1 MTSEHTPTEQNIA
14 QTLAQDRKR
23 SRRRTVLTILFLVAV
38 TGTIV
43 ARFYL
48 VASRE
53 PAGPSYVTEMIARS
67 NLEITVSATGTLEPV
82 KTVDVGVEV
91 SGTISSVEVDFNDH
105 VEVGQVL
112 ARLDTAI
119 LEAQSLQSQAAL
131 EAAEA
136 KVGQVKATLAEAQ
149 SQMNRLDE
157 LRKSTEGKLPA
168 QTDYDAQRATLQRA
182 LADQRSAVAAV
193 HQAQATL
200 DVDKSNLTKA
210 VIVSPINGIVLDRL
224 VEPGQTVAAQLQT
237 PVLFTLAED
246 LTQMELQIDVDE
258 ADVGKVREE
267 QEATFTVDA
276 YPDRQFPARTTQVRF
291 APETSDGVV
300 TYKAVLAVDN
310 TDMTLRPG
318 MTATAVLTVDSRSD
332 VLLVSNAAL
341 RFSPPADEE
350 SNTAGGGS
358 ILSRILPRP
367 PARTAVPR
375 VDANANAREQS
386 VWILR
391 EGALE
396 AVSITKGMTDGKFT
410 EVTEGTLEAGMAVVT
425 DTKGTAS

>member
-1 MTSEHTPTEQNIA
+1 MNAESTPTEKSIA
-14 QTLAQDRKR
+14 QTLAEDRKR
-23 SRRRTVLTILFLVAV
+23 TRRKSFLTVVVLIAVAV
-38 TGTIV
+38 LVG
-43 ARFYL
+43 ARFYR
-48 VASRE
+48 AATTE
-53 PAGPSYVTEMIARS
+53 PAGPSYVTETLARG

-91 SGTISSVEVDFNDH
+91 SGTISSVEVDFNDR

-112 ARLDTAI
+112 ARLDTSI
-119 LEAQSLQSQAAL
+119 LQAQSLQSQAAL

-136 KVGQVKATLAEAQ
+136 KLGQVKATLEEAQ
-149 SQMNRLDE
+149 RQMSRLDE
-157 LRKSTEGKLPA
+157 LRKSTDGKLPA

-182 LADQRSAVAAV
+182 QADQRSAVASV
-193 HQAQATL
+193 HQARATL

-210 VIVSPINGIVLDRL
+210 VIVSPIKGIVLDRL

-258 ADVGKVREE
+258 ADVGKVKEE

-276 YPDRQFPARTTQVRF
+276 YPDREFPARTTQVRF

-300 TYKAVLAVDN
+300 TYKTVLEVDN

-318 MTATAVLTVDSRSD
+318 MTATAVLVVDRRSD

-341 RFSPPADEE
+341 RFSPPAEE
-350 SNTAGGGS
+350 EASSQGGGN

-367 PARTAVPR
+367 PARKPVPR
-375 VDANANAREQS
+375 VDASANAREQHIW
-386 VWILR
+386 VLLQ
-391 EGALE
+391 GGLE
-396 AVSITKGMTDGKFT
+396 PVNITKGVSDGTFT
-410 EVTEGTLEAGMAVVT
+410 EVLTGDLQAGMDVVT
-425 DTKGTAS
+425 DTRGIAS

>member
-1 MTSEHTPTEQNIA
+1 MTSEHTPTEQTIA

-23 SRRRTVLTILFLVAV
+23 SRRRTVLTILVLVAV
-38 TGTIV
+38 SGGV
-43 ARFYL
+43 AARFYL
-48 VASRE
+48 VASRA
-53 PAGPSYVTEMIARS
+53 PAGPSYATETLARS

-91 SGTISSVEVDFNDH
+91 SGTISTVEVDFNDH

-112 ARLDTAI
+112 ARLDTSI

-136 KVGQVKATLAEAQ
+136 KVGQVKATVAEAQ
-149 SQMNRLDE
+149 DQMNRLDE

-193 HQAQATL
+193 HQAQATV

-224 VEPGQTVAAQLQT
+224 VEPGQTVAAELQT

-258 ADVGKVREE
+258 ADVGKVREG

-276 YPDRQFPARTTQVRF
+276 YPDRQFPAHTTQVRF
-291 APETSDGVV
+291 APEASDGVV

-318 MTATAVLTVDSRSD
+318 MTATAVLTVDRRSD

-341 RFSPPADEE
+341 RFTPPAIEE
-350 SNTAGGGS
+350 STGSGGGS

-367 PARTAVPR
+367 PARTSTPR
-375 VDANANAREQS
+375 IDDSANAREQK
-386 VWILR
+386 VWVLQKDV
-391 EGALE
+391 LVS
-396 AVSITKGMTDGKFT
+396 VSITKGMTDGRST
-410 EVTEGTLEAGMAVVT
+410 EVTGGALESGMEVVT

>member
-23 SRRRTVLTILFLVAV
+23 SRRRTVLSILVLVAV
-38 TGTIV
+38 SGAIA

-48 VASRE
+48 VTSRE
-53 PAGPSYVTEMIARS
+53 PAGPSYVTETLSRS

-91 SGTISSVEVDFNDH
+91 SGTISTVEVDFNDH
-105 VEVGQVL
+105 VAVGQVL
-112 ARLDTAI
+112 ARLDTSI

-136 KVGQVKATLAEAQ
+136 KVGQVRATLAEAQ
-149 SQMNRLDE
+149 GQMNRLDE
-157 LRKSTEGKLPA
+157 LRKSTNGKLPA
-168 QTDYDAQRATLQRA
+168 QTDYDAQCATLQRA

-224 VEPGQTVAAQLQT
+224 VEPGQTLAAQLQT

-258 ADVGKVREE
+258 ADVGKVREG

-291 APETSDGVV
+291 APEASDGVV

-310 TDMTLRPG
+310 ADMSLRPG

-332 VLLVSNAAL
+332 ALLVSNAAL
-341 RFSPPADEE
+341 RFSPPAYEE
-350 SNTAGGGS
+350 STGASGGS

-367 PARTAVPR
+367 PARTSTPR
-375 VDANANAREQS
+375 IDDSANAREQK
-386 VWILR
+386 VWVLQKDV
-391 EGALE
+391 LVS
-396 AVSITKGMTDGKFT
+396 VSITKGMTDGKST
-410 EVTEGTLEAGMAVVT
+410 EVTGGALEPGMEVVT
-425 DTKGTAS
+425 DTKGATS